1 MPRDLTRAEGHLVA
15 SRVTNTA
22 AARSGSMTNDLSQL
36 AIDVNV
42 VRTSG
47 WAIAALVA
55 LFALVRTR
63 RHDRRFGITRIGV
76 GLAIGIFICAWTL
89 PQGLG
94 RVQLGARGIVLRFG
108 APTGR
113 IVTEGLYAVVPL
125 AERVV
130 QVNTQINTLA
140 IDRAQGVC
148 SDLEPVYANLAVS
161 IHVDPAR
168 VIDVYRSLRFD
179 YARRIVR
186 PAIADAW
193 KETVAR
199 YPASEIVGR
208 RAEIARELEAGIT
221 RRIEHFGIGVDA
233 VATTRVNFAY
243 AYAQAAQRK
252 VAAVQ
257 RTLQAESELSRIR
270 IESQQTIVR
279 AKSEIDA
286 LRLQQHVP
294 LAQLMKMRQLELQ
307 RRAIDKWDGH
317 LPATAATS
325 PFLGS
330 VLEPHHD

>member
-1 MPRDLTRAEGHLVA
+1 MMSDI
-15 SRVTNTA
+15 
-22 AARSGSMTNDLSQL
+22 SQL
-36 AIDVNV
+36 AIDANF
-42 VRTSG
+42 VRTWT
-47 WAIAALVA
+47 WALALLLMFVVLA
-55 LFALVRTR
+55 KTR
-63 RHDRRFGITRIGV
+63 RLDRPFGMTRIGV
-76 GLAIGIFICAWTL
+76 GLAIGIYICAWTL

-94 RVQLGARGIVLRFG
+94 RVQPGARGVVLRFG

-113 IVTEGLYAVVPL
+113 IANEGLYMVVPL
-125 AERVV
+125 AEHVV
-130 QVNTQINTLA
+130 SVNTQINTLQ

-161 IHVDPAR
+161 IHVEPAR

-179 YARRIVR
+179 YAKRIVR
-186 PAIADAW
+186 PAIADSW
-193 KETVAR
+193 KEIVGR
-199 YPASEIVGR
+199 YPAGEIVGR
-208 RAEIARELEAGIT
+208 RDEIARELRASIT
-221 RRIEHFGIGVDA
+221 RRILPFGIGVDA

-270 IESQQTIVR
+270 VESQQTVVR

-286 LRLQQHVP
+286 LRLQRRVP
-294 LAQLMKMRQLELQ
+294 LAQLMKMRQLELE

-317 LPATAATS
+317 LPATTAAS
-325 PFLGS
+325 PFLGN